1 MEFKK
6 RNIWHHG
13 DFDLD
18 KEYWKE
24 IKNDNFSHPW
34 LFISAPS
41 LLTDKGV
48 LCPIGHETLEIL
60 TFANHNHF
68 KKLFNSIH
76 IGSCWYYNL
85 KYYGVDKYLDL
96 KGSDKITFHEFIS
109 KNFEINFEQFFGNFE
124 FYKNKYKPIEF

>member
-1 MEFKK
+1 MNTFPELIRIVQRANEVEKK
-6 RNIWHHG
+6 ILNDIW
-13 DFDLD
+13 
-18 KEYWKE
+18 
-24 IKNDNFSHPW
+24 
-34 LFISAPS
+34 FIDISK
-41 LLTDKGV
+41 LNKY
-48 LCPIGHETLEIL
+48 ELE
-60 TFANHNHF
+60 HF

-96 KGSDKITFHEFIS
+96 KGSDKITFHDFIS